1 MHPILDDNEVIR
13 IEIMKFM
20 NKVFLLLILS
30 FAGNLFAA
38 EGSPITNIAE
48 IYSYSEYGGGDVVF
62 SLKNPSANCDKGYWL
77 KKSDPGFNANLS
89 MLIAAYHAK
98 TNVIVYGH
106 INEIWD
112 GSTGKYCH
120 LYAINYR

>member
-1 MHPILDDNEVIR
+1 
-13 IEIMKFM
+13 MKFM
-20 NKVFLLLILS
+20 NNFFLLLILT

-48 IYSYSEYGGGDVVF
+48 IYSYSQYGGGDVVF
-62 SLKNPSANCDKGYWL
+62 SLKSPSANCGKGYWL
-77 KKSDPGFNANLS
+77 KKSDLGFNANLS

-112 GSTGKYCH
+112 GSTGKYSH